1 MKASDFRIM
10 AGGSNLKMYY
20 VSVPA
25 SGSTL
30 GVAPDTAA
38 FTFCSRCG
46 VHVLHAPNANSN
58 MLDVNVECLD
68 TATNWSL
75 SKTKHNLSQGVPASG
90 QWKHHF
96 EDVCSDEGDENLSI
110 ALSTNGLMTTEFGN
124 GEGTRS
130 PKETWRLPTPKLLKI
145 DSIPVSPGTPS
156 TSSTSCAES
165 QFPAHPH
172 LNRMDNT
179 GGEEH
184 DEVVTSPPLLKLP
197 PSVRSQV
204 STPVDISHAAGIEGV
219 ESIATPKMR
228 DQLNYYIGKHVT
240 SSSSSK
246 GNTPKAANGQQAK
259 TKEEATLS

>member
-1 MKASDFRIM
+1 
-10 AGGSNLKMYY
+10 MYY

-25 SGSTL
+25 SGSSL

-46 VHVLHAPNANSN
+46 VHVLHAPNAQSN

-68 TATNWSL
+68 TATSWSL
-75 SKTKHNLSQGVPASG
+75 SKTKHNLSQGVPALG

-96 EDVCSDEGDENLSI
+96 EVVGNDEGDESLPI
-110 ALSTNGLMTTEFGN
+110 DLFTNELMTAELEN
-124 GEGTRS
+124 GGGTRS
-130 PKETWRLPTPKLLKI
+130 PKETWKLPTPKLLKM

-165 QFPAHPH
+165 HFPAHPH
-172 LNRMDNT
+172 LNRMDNPC
-179 GGEEH
+179 GKEL
-184 DEVVTSPPLLKLP
+184 DEVVASPPLLKLP

-204 STPVDISHAAGIEGV
+204 PKPVDISHAAGIDGV

-240 SSSSSK
+240 SSSSNK
-246 GNTPKAANGQQAK
+246 GNTPKAGNGQQAK
-259 TKEEATLS
+259 TNDGATLS